1 MRFGLLGAVQ
11 VVDDLGTERHVPA
24 AKHRVLLDAL
34 LLNANRPV
42 SRETLIDVLWGDAP
56 PPNAAAAV
64 RTYLA
69 RLRQVLADGNE
80 RVGALAG
87 QTLSEVQ
94 TLIHTRY

>member
-11 VVDDLGTERHVPA
+11 VLDDRGDERQVPA
-24 AKHRVLLDAL
+24 PKHRILLAAL

-42 SRETLIDVLWGDAP
+42 SREALIDVLWGEAP

-69 RLRQVLADGNE
+69 RLRQVLAD
-80 RVGALAG
+80 AA
-87 QTLSEVQ
+87 
-94 TLIHTRY
+94 